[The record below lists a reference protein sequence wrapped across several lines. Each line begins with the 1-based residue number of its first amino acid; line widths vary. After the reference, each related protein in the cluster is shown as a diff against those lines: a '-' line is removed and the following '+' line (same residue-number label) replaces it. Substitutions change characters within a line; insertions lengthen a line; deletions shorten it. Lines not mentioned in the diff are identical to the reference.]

1 MTIRWILLTVVCVAL
16 LSVGQMF
23 FKTAAAQ
30 WHIDG
35 WGWSTWRSLL
45 STPMVLALT
54 VYGATTVLWVFILR
68 QSPLSVAY
76 PVYALS
82 FLFVPVLA
90 HLTIG
95 EPLTTRAVLGGAIII
110 AGIVVASG

>member
-1 MTIRWILLTVVCVAL
+1 MTIRWLILTVVCVAL
-16 LSVGQMF
+16 LSIGQML

-30 WHIDG
+30 WQVDG

-45 STPMVLALT
+45 SAPMLLALAM
-54 VYGATTVLWVFILR
+54 YGMTSVLWVFILR
-68 QSPLSVAY
+68 QSPLSVVY

-90 HLTIG
+90 HFAIG
-95 EPLTTRAVLGGAIII
+95 
-110 AGIVVASG
+110 AS